1 MANFEKI
8 YPNIKR
14 WEMGYANSVE
24 DTGNYCDGKRVGTNR
39 GISAIQYKGVFGKCP
54 TIEEMKNLS
63 YADAK
68 RIWKERYFDALKL
81 ERLKSNELAEL
92 YIYLVGGGASG
103 NLHIRQGANKVLGKK
118 KFPESKGKLTS
129 SELDIIHSLDETK
142 MFNAVYN
149 IRRKWFSE
157 HSNTKFVGGWLRRL
171 DDIKLRF
178 KPQNKSTG
186 IVLPLAFL
194 GFGVTLLGVYL
205 YKKYARK

>member
-8 YPNIKR
+8 YPNIAR
-14 WEMGYANSVE
+14 WEAGYSNSSA
-24 DTGNYCDGKRVGTNR
+24 DTGNYCDGKLVGTNR
-39 GISAIQYKGVFGKCP
+39 GISAIQYKEVFGKCP
-54 TIEEMKNLS
+54 TIAEMKNLS
-63 YADAK
+63 YNSAK
-68 RIWKERYFDALKL
+68 RIWKERYFDDLKL
-81 ERLKSNELAEL
+81 ERVKNNELAEL
-92 YIYLVGGGASG
+92 YIYLVGGGGSG

-129 SELDIIHSLDETK
+129 SELDTIHSLNETK
-142 MFNAVYN
+142 MFNETYK
-149 IRRKWFSE
+149 IRRKFFSE
-157 HSNTKFVGGWLRRL
+157 HPNKGFVSGWLRRL

-178 KPQNKSTG
+178 TSKTKSTG